1 MKSTRLVALMMAL
14 SLFACRSGGK
24 DDDDNAG
31 DDNQEDDGGA
41 ADDTPIYDIQSDD
54 MEVGT
59 AVTVREVVVVAVDT
73 YGGRAGGIYVMEP
86 EGGPYSGVFV
96 FLSGTAAADLSPGDL
111 VDIEGGVKDEF
122 ALDSDETGR
131 TLTEISP
138 PEGGS
143 VSVTKVGDGEVPEP
157 ETVTS
162 WDLVADEFA
171 AAEQWEGVLVRFENV
186 RVQSAPEGV
195 TDSDETLQEM
205 RVTGPFIVQSALTSL
220 EGIESGACYSSIV
233 GIGDY
238 FFDYKLLPRSADDLV
253 TGADED
259 CLPVEATDEL
269 CDDGADNDYNGYA
282 DCEDFACAD
291 ATVACPIT
299 ETSVAA
305 IQDGTVPADSDVSL
319 VGVTVTGIAFNRR
332 QFWVQDTGAAAENN
346 GVFVFQ
352 FGDAEELPPE
362 VVVGATLDLS
372 ATVLE
377 FDCGGACVEAPLTE
391 LSNPV
396 ISNVV
401 KPAKEPAPFEG
412 LGYETVVSDVD
423 GEPYEGVLVRLENVA
438 VVRPD
443 AGTNEFSIGV
453 TAAELIVDD
462 IIFRYLAENTVEAG
476 QCLSSIT
483 GIMHRD
489 TFDDFGGQATIL
501 PRSAADID
509 AASGTC
515 N

>member
-14 SLFACRSGGK
+14 SLLACRSGGK
-24 DDDDNAG
+24 DDDDDGSA
-31 DDNQEDDGGA
+31 DDNAQEDDGGA
-41 ADDTPIYDIQSDD
+41 ADDTPIYDIQSED

-59 AVTVREVVVVAVDT
+59 AVTVREVVVVAVDA

-86 EGGPYSGVFV
+86 DGGPYSGVFV
-96 FLSGTAAADLSPGDL
+96 FLSGTDAADLAPGDL

-122 ALDSDETGR
+122 ALDSDDSGR

-143 VSVTKVGDGEVPEP
+143 ISVTKVGDGEVPEP

-162 WDLVADEFA
+162 WDLVADDFA
-171 AAEQWEGVLVRFENV
+171 DAEQWEGVLVRFENV
-186 RVQSAPEGV
+186 RVHSAPESV
-195 TDSDETLQEM
+195 TDSDKTLQEM

-269 CDDGADNDYNGYA
+269 CDDGADNDYNGFA

-291 ATVACPIT
+291 AAKACPVT
-299 ETSVAA
+299 EASVTT

-319 VGVTVTGIAFNRR
+319 VGVTVTGVDELREHL
-332 QFWVQDTGAAAENN
+332 WVQDGEQAATN
-346 GVFVFQ
+346 GGVYVYR
-352 FGDAEELPPE
+352 GSDAEPLPDNI
-362 VVVGATLDLS
+362 VVGSTINLE
-372 ATVLE
+372 ATVVE
-377 FDCGGACVEAPLTE
+377 FPCINETCTETPLTE
-391 LSNPV
+391 LDEVTIDLDSVAEGPEPV
-396 ISNVV
+396 SAGAVDL
-401 KPAKEPAPFEG
+401 ATLTSEA
-412 LGYETVVSDVD
+412 D
-423 GEPYEGVLVRLENVA
+423 GEPYEGVLVTIENVRVQMPPDPDFGLFPVGDGTSQI
-438 VVRPD
+438 VVDSDIFSYP
-443 AGTNEFSIGV
+443 AEMNE
-453 TAAELIVDD
+453 
-462 IIFRYLAENTVEAG
+462 
-476 QCLSSIT
+476 CLMSVT

-489 TFDDFGGQATIL
+489 VFLGPLSIV
-501 PRSAADID
+501 PRSAQDIVT
-509 AASGTC
+509 GNGC